1 MSRSDNLFDEYNI
14 IDDNPD
20 LHPDDNF
27 FLKSPPAVK
36 FENEDE
42 FMDECGNEE
51 FESEVT
57 TSFPTE
63 INRDDI
69 IENIVRFY
77 SLSYGVQEEELVA
90 MFQNDIPELS
100 PDDAI
105 IIKFTDGKRTGT
117 AFLNLGSKE
126 EVQAVLRHNGHK
138 LRGRLLMIMPSTER
152 EIQECQ
158 EQAEKNEPIRLNP
171 VKTGHGKVLT
181 KLRTPCVHLKG
192 VCLTSNHNA
201 VRRFFEPLRIPSQSV
216 FLIPRQA
223 GASSLEAYVQFR
235 DTDDC
240 ETALSKHKDVMDG
253 SEVEVYPVNKN
264 KMLEAIEMYGVL
276 DKGPTQPRG
285 DRVDSDI
292 IDARL
297 KARQDIMKDRG
308 RARSRSPPYRSG
320 EYQRSG
326 FLSRDRDPDAL
337 TTVSRLHEIELLRDR
352 DRLREREKD
361 RDRYYE
367 KDRRYDSGRKDFS
380 SMGYNGKRERIS
392 DSLRNPRYDSRDE
405 DRELDSR
412 RSYLSREDD
421 YKISPPSKRASHRSP
436 YSERIPGSAGRSRDL
451 GGFNQ
456 ELSRNPTVKLTDIPS
471 DILIYDIIDFFQGFD
486 LKIDS
491 IRIQCNDYGLPNGKA
506 YIRFPSFSQ
515 AMLAI
520 DQCKG
525 RGLGSS
531 RSVDLSLI

>member
-1 MSRSDNLFDEYNI
+1 MSRNDNLFDEYNI
-14 IDDNPD
+14 VDDNPD

-27 FLKSPPAVK
+27 FMKSPPAVK

-42 FMDECGNEE
+42 LMDECQNEDYE
-51 FESEVT
+51 REEAVD
-57 TSFPTE
+57 SFPTE
-63 INRDDI
+63 VNRDDI

-77 SLSYGVQEEELVA
+77 SLSYVVQEEELVS
-90 MFQNDIPELS
+90 MFQSDIPELS

-105 IIKFTDGKRTGT
+105 IIKFMDGKRTGT

-158 EQAEKNEPIRLNP
+158 EQAGKNEPIRLNP
-171 VKTGHGKVLT
+171 VKTGHGKILT
-181 KLRTPCVHLKG
+181 KLRTQCVHLKG

-216 FLIPRQA
+216 FLIPRQS

-240 ETALSKHKDVMDG
+240 ETALSKHKGVMDG
-253 SEVEVYPVNKN
+253 FEVEVYPVNKN
-264 KMLEAIEMYGVL
+264 KMLESIEVHGVL
-276 DKGPTQPRG
+276 DKGPIQPRR
-285 DRVDSDI
+285 DRIDSDI

-297 KARQDIMKDRG
+297 KARQDIMKERG
-308 RARSRSPPYRSG
+308 RERSRSPLYRSSD
-320 EYQRSG
+320 YQRSSY
-326 FLSRDRDPDAL
+326 LSRDREPDTL
-337 TTVSRLHEIELLRDR
+337 SRLHEIELLRDR
-352 DRLREREKD
+352 DKLREREKD
-361 RDRYYE
+361 RDRYYD
-367 KDRRYDSGRKDFS
+367 KDRRYDSGRKEFS
-380 SMGYNGKRERIS
+380 SLGYNGKRDRIS
-392 DSLRNPRYDSRDE
+392 DTLRNPRYDE

-412 RSYLSREDD
+412 QSYLSREDD
-421 YKISPPSKRASHRSP
+421 YKISPPSKRGSRRSP
-436 YSERIPGSAGRSRDL
+436 YSERMTGSAGRTRDL

-471 DILIYDIIDFFQGFD
+471 DILIYDIIDFFHGFD

-491 IRIQCNDYGLPNGKA
+491 IRIQCNDYGNPNGKA
-506 YIRFPSFSQ
+506 FVRFPSFSQ

-525 RGLGSS
+525 KVLGSS
-531 RSVDLSLI
+531 RSVELSLI

>member
-1 MSRSDNLFDEYNI
+1 MSRNDNLFDEYNI
-14 IDDNPD
+14 VDDNPD

-27 FLKSPPAVK
+27 FMKSPPAVK

-42 FMDECGNEE
+42 LMEECPNDE
-51 FESEVT
+51 FENEDVSN
-57 TSFPTE
+57 SFPTE
-63 INRDDI
+63 VNRDDI

-77 SLSYGVQEEELVA
+77 SLSYGVEEEELVSL
-90 MFQNDIPELS
+90 FQNDIPELS

-105 IIKFTDGKRTGT
+105 IVKFLDGKRTGT

-126 EVQAVLRHNGHK
+126 EVQAVLRHNGQK

-152 EIQECQ
+152 EIQQCQ

-181 KLRTPCVHLKG
+181 KLRTQCIHIKG

-201 VRRFFEPLRIPSQSV
+201 VRRFFEPIRIPSQSV
-216 FLIPRQA
+216 FLIPRQS

-235 DTDDC
+235 DTEDC
-240 ETALSKHKDVMDG
+240 EAALSKHKGTLDG

-264 KMLEAIEMYGVL
+264 KMLESIEMYGVL
-276 DKGPTQPRG
+276 DKGPIQPRA
-285 DRVDSDI
+285 DHVDSDI

-297 KARQDIMKDRG
+297 KARQEILKERG
-308 RARSRSPPYRSG
+308 RDRSRSPLYRSS
-320 EYQRSG
+320 EYNRSSL
-326 FLSRDRDPDAL
+326 LSRDREPEAL
-337 TTVSRLHEIELLRDR
+337 SRLHEIELLRDR
-352 DRLREREKD
+352 DKYRDREKD

-367 KDRRYDSGRKDFS
+367 KDRRYDSGRKEFS
-380 SMGYNGKRERIS
+380 SIGYNGKRERLS

-412 RSYLSREDD
+412 RTYLSREDD
-421 YKISPPSKRASHRSP
+421 YTPPNKRTSRRSP
-436 YSERIPGSAGRSRDL
+436 YSERISGSAGRSRDL
-451 GGFNQ
+451 GGFTQ
-456 ELSRNPTVKLTDIPS
+456 ELSRNPTVKLTGIPS
-471 DILIYDIIDFFQGFD
+471 DILIYDIIDFFHGFD

-491 IRIQCNDYGLPNGKA
+491 IRIQCNDCGIPNGKA

-525 RGLGSS
+525 KGLGSS
-531 RSVDLSLI
+531 RSVELSLI